1 MSDQN
6 PSAPTASI
14 AMVSID
20 CDDAKAM
27 ADFYSAVLG
36 WPLAYADDEGNYAM
50 LQDGDQRLGFGK
62 TPDYQRPDWPNHGSK
77 QFHLDLGAEDVDGTV
92 ARCVELGAT
101 KPDEQPGG
109 DRWTVLLDPAGHPFC
124 VTNLANWG

>member
-1 MSDQN
+1 MSSN
-6 PSAPTASI
+6 APATATL

-20 CDDAKAM
+20 CPDAKVM
-27 ADFYSAVLG
+27 CDFYQAVLG
-36 WPLAYADDEGNYAM
+36 WEVTYEGDGYAM
-50 LQDGDQRLGFGK
+50 LKGDGTALGFGTTPDFK
-62 TPDYQRPDWPNHGSK
+62 TPAWPNDGTK
-77 QFHLDLGAEDVDGTV
+77 QFHLDLGADDVDAMV

-101 KPDEQPGG
+101 KPDFQPGE